1 MTELERMTAHLM
13 RFVRVGS
20 RQYAVAQAL
29 WYAKV
34 DPWELRDLPARLDV
48 AISLWRKERAA
59 AMKQEPA
66 REP

>member
-1 MTELERMTAHLM
+1 MTEIDRMTEHLM

-34 DPWELRDLPARLDV
+34 DPWELRDLPASLDV
-48 AISLWRKERAA
+48 AISLWRVERAEKA
-59 AMKQEPA
+59 KQEPA
-66 REP
+66 RE